1 MTNTRTILL
10 LGGTG
15 KTARRIAPRLVDAGV
30 EVRTAARSGADVRF
44 DWDDS
49 STHDGALDS
58 VDAVYLVPPALR
70 LDFAADVAAFLDRAE
85 AAGVG
90 HVTFLSARGVDQLP
104 PEVALRAVELDLAG
118 RPTLGHSVL
127 RPSWFMQNFS
137 EYVFQPTIVEA
148 GVISAPTGDGAEAFV
163 HVDDI
168 ADTATAT
175 LLDPT
180 THAGQGYE
188 LTGPEQLTFAQVAER
203 IAQVA
208 GRPVAHVDADPDQ
221 WVADAVAGG
230 VPADYAGLLA
240 GLLGVIRDGHGA
252 EPGDAVRRATG
263 HEPRSFADYL
273 ADPTTL
279 SAWQPAPV
287 A

>member
-44 DWDDS
+44 DWSDTA
-49 STHDGALDS
+49 THGPALDG

-70 LDFAADVAAFLDRAE
+70 LDFAPDVAAFLDRAE

-118 RPTLGHSVL
+118 RATLTHSVL

-137 EYVFQPTIVEA
+137 EYVFLPTILESGTIA
-148 GVISAPTGDGAEAFV
+148 APTGDGAEAFI
-163 HVDDI
+163 HADDI
-168 ADTATAT
+168 ADAAAAT
-175 LLDPT
+175 LLDPAA
-180 THAGQGYE
+180 HAGAGYE
-188 LTGPEQLTFAQVAER
+188 LTGPEPLTFAEVAER
-203 IAQVA
+203 IAPVA
-208 GRPVAHVDADPDQ
+208 GRSVVHVDADPEQ

-230 VPADYAGLLA
+230 VPDDYAGLLA

-252 EPGDAVRRATG
+252 EPGDGVLRATG
-263 HEPRSFADYL
+263 HEPRSFAEYL
-273 ADPTTL
+273 ADPATVAAWTT
-279 SAWQPAPV
+279 SVPA
-287 A
+287 